1 MKLLLTSL
9 LLLTV
14 SGCSQ
19 VNKYFGL
26 KDDNDVEQRIEEVI
40 EEETGAKV
48 DFTPESPNKE
58 SAQEMPKKQVDQK
71 NVPKK
76 DKKIDV

>member
-1 MKLLLTSL
+1 MKLLLTSV

-14 SGCSQ
+14 SACSQ

-40 EEETGAKV
+40 EEETGAVV
-48 DFTPESPNKE
+48 DFTPDASKKTNTKDL
-58 SAQEMPKKQVDQK
+58 PKKSADSK
-71 NVPKK
+71 DLPKK
-76 DKKIDV
+76 DKKIDG